1 MKRNKWAMTLAVTLA
16 IAMLLAACGGPKD
29 AASVVGDIEKLAGK
43 LESYHAEGTMV
54 LNTGQEPQEYGV
66 VVSFQKPEY
75 YRIALTNEANDITQ
89 IVLRN
94 DEGVFVLTPHLK
106 KSFRFKSDWPNN
118 QGQAYLFETLA
129 QSIVHDGERQFTAEE
144 NAYVFDV
151 MANYQNASLV
161 RQKIWLSKED
171 YKPQRVV
178 ITDADANEMVTVTF
192 TNFEFDK
199 KFDSNWFEMNR
210 NMTGASIQSVPVIA
224 EAAEGDA
231 TAEANGEATNGEA
244 ANQEFGIIYPG
255 YVPEGVEEGAPSEF
269 KLGERDAIMIR
280 YVGDYDYTLVES
292 KAQEE
297 RMASSSIGTVIEL
310 DLGETVGVLI
320 GENER
325 QTLLW
330 THEGVDYQL
339 TTGNLPYDEMVEVA
353 KSVFGQTGK

>member
-1 MKRNKWAMTLAVTLA
+1 MRRSKWVMTLALTLA
-16 IAMLLAACGGPKD
+16 VALLLAACGGAKD
-29 AASVVGDIEKLAGK
+29 AAGVVSDIEKLTGK

-66 VVSFQKPEY
+66 VVSYQKPEY

-94 DEGVFVLTPHLK
+94 DEGVFVLTPHLN

-129 QSIVHDGERQFTAEE
+129 QSIIHDDERQFTAEE

-151 MANYQNASLV
+151 LANYQNASLV

-178 ITDADANEMVTVTF
+178 VTDADANEMVTVTF
-192 TNFEFDK
+192 SSFEFDK
-199 KFDSNWFEMNR
+199 SFEDNWFDMNR
-210 NMTGASIQSVPVIA
+210 NMTSVSIQSVPVLA
-224 EAAEGDA
+224 TEGEGQGEQ
-231 TAEANGEATNGEA
+231 TAEANEH
-244 ANQEFGIIYPG
+244 FGIIYPG
-255 YVPEGVEEGAPSEF
+255 YVPEGVEERSAADF

-280 YVGDYDYTLVES
+280 YVGEYDYTLVES
-292 KAQEE
+292 KAAEE

-310 DLGETVGVLI
+310 DLGRTVGVLI
-320 GENER
+320 GENEQR
-325 QTLLW
+325 TLLW
-330 THEGVDYQL
+330 THDGVDYRL
-339 TTGNLPYDEMVEVA
+339 STGNLPYEEMVKVA
-353 KSVFGQTGK
+353 QSVFDQSGK